1 MAKILVV
8 EDLPPM
14 LRMLVRVLKSHGY
27 ETVTAENGVEAISQ
41 AENER
46 PDLIVLD
53 MILPLQN
60 GYAVCRILRSH
71 PELHRVPIL
80 MVSAWTRTKE
90 GDDPMGPDLHLAK
103 PFHNDDLL
111 EHIDYLL
118 KSRRSEP
125 PPEQNP
131 AAGS

>member
-60 GYAVCRILRSH
+60 GYAVCRTLRSH

-80 MVSAWTRTKE
+80 MVSAWTRTKV

-118 KSRRSEP
+118 KSGRSEP